1 MPSTS
6 RDLRRLLNLPEA
18 IEWKDAINPIPSGH
32 KVKEAKPLFQKIEAS
47 DEEIQAMLE
56 KVRSTQ
62 ETVSFDDFSRI
73 DLRVGKIVKAEPIPK
88 STKLIKLTID
98 IGDNQLKTAVAGIAS
113 YYKPEDL
120 EGTLISVIV
129 NLAPRKVMGV
139 TTEVMILA
147 AQDKNTLALI
157 QPNKPVEA
165 GSKIS

>member
-1 MPSTS
+1 
-6 RDLRRLLNLPEA
+6 
-18 IEWKDAINPIPSGH
+18 
-32 KVKEAKPLFQKIEAS
+32 
-47 DEEIQAMLE
+47 MLE

-98 IGDNQLKTAVAGIAS
+98 IGDNQLKTAVAGIAP
-113 YYKPEDL
+113 YYKAEDL

-157 QPNKPVEA
+157 QPSKPVEA
-165 GSKIS
+165 GSRIS